1 MLPVQQREPEPQ
13 TQAVQASLVQQP
25 QVALRVLEQ
34 VVPKGQ
40 PPQVLVLMQA
50 LWVRIA
56 VAQ

>member
-34 VVPKGQ
+34 VVPKGR
-40 PPQVLVLMQA
+40 PPQVLVQLVQR
-50 LWVRIA
+50 VRIA